1 LKIHTHP
8 HKADST
14 VDALLDLIPF
24 GRADQLALSVVAA
37 NIQAVIGM
45 PTHVLPYRADPEE
58 AYLAARRQY
67 DAIKILN
74 TLSEE
79 KAGALFKLGV
89 LQHDL
94 CIPIL
99 TYVYGESQLGG
110 HAAVISLSR
119 LYHLDRRMTC
129 ERGAKIGLHEVG
141 HLLGLEHC
149 RESACLMRFSKQ
161 LAHLDLL
168 PLRFCPACEYEIA
181 RLLKRVMLNGR

>member
-45 PTHVLPYRADPEE
+45 PTHV
-58 AYLAARRQY
+58 LAARRQY